1 MTDAPDPTP
10 EELQA
15 AKRRKWFGRALLI
28 GFGILLLLQM
38 IPFVIR
44 SGDFG

>member
-1 MTDAPDPTP
+1 MIDQPEPTP
-10 EELQA
+10 EELKA
-15 AKRRKWFGRALLI
+15 ANRRKWFGRILLI
-28 GFGILLLLQM
+28 GFGLLLLAQM